1 MLLCHV
7 VDIPSFVTSEVC
19 TRDPETR
26 PRIRSTLARALC
38 HRCPFSFESR
48 MAPDFLWLSLSP
60 LPPSNRSLSAAVI
73 GHRQIYIEE
82 AERGKMFSFLD
93 SEAHPPL

>member
-19 TRDPETR
+19 TRDPETQ

-48 MAPDFLWLSLSP
+48 MAPDFLWLSLS
-60 LPPSNRSLSAAVI
+60 LSLSASTVESI
-73 GHRQIYIEE
+73 TQ
-82 AERGKMFSFLD
+82 RGGDRS
-93 SEAHPPL
+93 STNIH